1 VLAAHPKATLPCT
14 LHQGEGIGRLQDRAS
29 LINQAYSTLRC
40 PYARA
45 TYMLHRMGVS
55 LEDQT
60 SDQDSNFMMQVMR
73 RACTA
78 ARKPSSVPGAC
89 AIASDND

>member
-1 VLAAHPKATLPCT
+1 M
-14 LHQGEGIGRLQDRAS
+14 QDRAS

-78 ARKPSSVPGAC
+78 ARNPSSVPGAC